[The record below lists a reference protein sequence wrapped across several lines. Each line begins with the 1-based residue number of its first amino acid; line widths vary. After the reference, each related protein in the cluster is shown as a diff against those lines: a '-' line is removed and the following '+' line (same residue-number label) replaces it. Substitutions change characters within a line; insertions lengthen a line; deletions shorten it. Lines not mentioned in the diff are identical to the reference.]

1 MIFYIK
7 VNKFSERL
15 KELRLKNNFSYL
27 ELSKLLQINRSTLYD
42 WENRGK
48 EPRIKMLIKVAK
60 FFNVK
65 VDYLLGIKND

>member
-1 MIFYIK
+1 MKNNK
-7 VNKFSERL
+7 VNKFNERL
-15 KELRLKNNFSYL
+15 KELRLKNNLSYL